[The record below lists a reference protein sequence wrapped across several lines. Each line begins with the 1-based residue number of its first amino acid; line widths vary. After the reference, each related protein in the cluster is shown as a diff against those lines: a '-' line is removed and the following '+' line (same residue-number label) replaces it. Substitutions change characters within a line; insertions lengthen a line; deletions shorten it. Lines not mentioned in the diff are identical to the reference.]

1 MNEFYG
7 DNQLTKE
14 IVDGFD
20 QALSTKANKTD
31 LVKFEVQ
38 FRTLVLKKDFE
49 ERAENVD
56 KKFINLRD

>member
-14 IVDGFD
+14 IVDSFD
-20 QALSTKANKTD
+20 QALTTKANKTD

-38 FRTLVLKKDFE
+38 FRTLVLKKEFE
-49 ERAENVD
+49 ERADKVD
-56 KKFINLRD
+56 KKFNTLRD